1 VSVRSVRRWYRNF
14 HEHGD
19 ATVAPAYDACGQS
32 QPRRTPKAL
41 LEEARQLR
49 EEHPT
54 WGAPLIRVMM
64 QQERRRRPLP
74 AARTLQRWFNR
85 ERIPQAPPGRRPAA
99 TEDRAEQ
106 PHEVWQMDASE
117 EIGLQGGRQ
126 VSWLRVV
133 DEWTGAVLKTMVF
146 GRGKFSTVGAS
157 QVQTKLRAVFSRWGR
172 PDRFRVDN
180 GFPWGSTGDFPTDL
194 ALWLIGLEIAVT
206 WNPPRQPQKNGVVER
221 SQGVGKSWAE
231 PWACRSVAELQR
243 RLDKMDRIQREK
255 YPYRGGLSRM
265 ETFPALKHS
274 RRGYDAAWEEKHW
287 SLETVLQYVSQYVV
301 PRRVD
306 QAGMISIYNRNYY
319 VGKHQHPKTVSVML
333 DPLACEWVIV
343 DDNGHQLRSHPA
355 EQLTRER
362 IVDLNVTH
370 RRRKPKQNPPPR

>member
-1 VSVRSVRRWYRNF
+1 VSVRSVRRLYRNF

-19 ATVAPAYDACGQS
+19 ATVAPAYDACGQN
-32 QPRRTPKAL
+32 QPRRTPQAL
-41 LEEARQLR
+41 LDEARQLR
-49 EEHPT
+49 EQHPT

-64 QQERRRRPLP
+64 KPKRRRRPLP
-74 AARTLQRWFNR
+74 AARTLQRWFKK
-85 ERIPQAPPGRRPAA
+85 EAIPEAPAGRRPAA

-117 EIGLQGGRQ
+117 EIGLRSGRQ
-126 VSWLRVV
+126 VSWLRIV

-157 QVQTKLRAVFSRWGR
+157 PVQAKLRAVFSRWGR

-194 ALWLIGLEIAVT
+194 ALWLIGLEIALT
-206 WNPPRQPQKNGVVER
+206 WNPPHQPQKNGVVER

-231 PWACRSVAELQR
+231 PGACRSAAELQR
-243 RLDKMDRIQREK
+243 RLGKMDRIQREK

-287 SLETVLQYVSQYVV
+287 SLEVVLQYLSQYVV

-319 VGKHQHPKTVSVML
+319 VGKHQHSKTVSVML
-333 DPLACEWVIV
+333 DPLACQWVIL

-355 EQLTRER
+355 EQLTRQR
-362 IVDLNVTH
+362 IVNLNVTH

>member
-1 VSVRSVRRWYRNF
+1 VSVRSVRRLYRSF

-19 ATVAPAYDACGQS
+19 ATVAPAYDACGQN
-32 QPRRTPKAL
+32 QPRRTPQPL
-41 LEEARQLR
+41 LDEARQLR
-49 EEHPT
+49 EEHPS

-64 QQERRRRPLP
+64 KRKRRRRPLP
-74 AARTLQRWFNR
+74 AARTLQRWFR
-85 ERIPQAPPGRRPAA
+85 KEAIPGAPPGRRPAA

-117 EIGLQGGRQ
+117 EIVLRSGRQ

-133 DEWTGAVLKTMVF
+133 DEWTGTVLKTSVF
-146 GRGKFSTVGAS
+146 GRAKFSTVGAS
-157 QVQTKLRAVFSRWGR
+157 QVQARLRTVFSRWGR

-194 ALWLIGLEIAVT
+194 ALWLLGLEIAMT

-231 PWACRSVAELQR
+231 PGACRLAAELQR
-243 RLDKMDRIQREK
+243 RLDKMDRIQREE

-265 ETFPALKHS
+265 EAFPSLKHT
-274 RRGYDAAWEEKHW
+274 RRGYDAVWEEKHW
-287 SLETVLQYVSQYVV
+287 SLEVVLEYLSQHVV

-306 QAGMISIYNRNYY
+306 HAGTISIYNRNYY
-319 VGKHQHPKTVSVML
+319 VGKHQHSRTVSVML
-333 DPLACEWVIV
+333 DPLACEWVIL
-343 DDNGHQLRSHPA
+343 DDNGHQLRSHSA

-362 IVDLNVTH
+362 ILNLNVTH
-370 RRRKPKQNPPPR
+370 RRSKPKQNRPPR